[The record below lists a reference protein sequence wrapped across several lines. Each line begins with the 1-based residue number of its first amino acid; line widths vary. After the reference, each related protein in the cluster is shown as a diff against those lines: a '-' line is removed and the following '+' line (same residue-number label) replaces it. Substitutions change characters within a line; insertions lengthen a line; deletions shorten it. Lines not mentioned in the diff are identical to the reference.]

1 MLLPRQY
8 TKEAADIEP
17 RKPPKV
23 RPKETQG
30 GEGMP
35 PSTISHPGGPRMC
48 RHRPLGPGSRGAG
61 RKKGVSEPRLC
72 TFPHIEKGQTP

>member
-1 MLLPRQY
+1 MLLQRQC
-8 TKEAADIEP
+8 TKEAAAIEP

-35 PSTISHPGGPRMC
+35 PSIVSHPGGPRMG

-61 RKKGVSEPRLC
+61 RKKGVSEPRLR
-72 TFPHIEKGQTP
+72 TFSHIEKGQTP